1 MISMN
6 EAQLQAAAHVRWV
19 CRQYGLFGNIFD
31 YTPSSIPG
39 GNRNRFYIVAGIY
52 PELEEDQ
59 VPKWLYPEDIIRKQ
73 NQNKKLFY
81 PNIWT
86 FDMTTA
92 PNDVCALEQ
101 LVEYLKRAEFL
112 KVIYAE
118 YAVEL
123 PEKLRVSEINQLIYF
138 RDMSHNPQLDAKTL
152 KKCRSDLKWFF
163 KREKCKGFR
172 RRWLDYFRSEKFP
185 DDKGPVA
192 KIKGYFKRDSQI
204 TSIEL
209 LFKVNDSIRKLEM
222 QECEYRRFA
231 KWMKDLYPHVTYAI
245 SNISKV
251 DHGGAGNPVETHAA
265 IGKRVTQ
272 EEFAE
277 IRKERFAAEGWAA
290 LENLVPVYWEFREVY
305 YKACD
310 EPLIAS
316 VYNAITLEYARCTPL
331 DDMYGN
337 RLLLSVPLEDFMNF
351 VSLAKANKVKFYID
365 NLGDYAIPSLVDVH
379 VVYCEHQ
386 SETIYGIMER
396 LVNDKVS
403 GSHII

>member
-1 MISMN
+1 
-6 EAQLQAAAHVRWV
+6 
-19 CRQYGLFGNIFD
+19 
-31 YTPSSIPG
+31 
-39 GNRNRFYIVAGIY
+39 
-52 PELEEDQ
+52 
-59 VPKWLYPEDIIRKQ
+59 
-73 NQNKKLFY
+73 
-81 PNIWT
+81 
-86 FDMTTA
+86 
-92 PNDVCALEQ
+92 
-101 LVEYLKRAEFL
+101 
-112 KVIYAE
+112 
-118 YAVEL
+118 
-123 PEKLRVSEINQLIYF
+123 
-138 RDMSHNPQLDAKTL
+138 
-152 KKCRSDLKWFF
+152 
-163 KREKCKGFR
+163 
-172 RRWLDYFRSEKFP
+172 
-185 DDKGPVA
+185 
-192 KIKGYFKRDSQI
+192 
-204 TSIEL
+204 
-209 LFKVNDSIRKLEM
+209 
-222 QECEYRRFA
+222 
-231 KWMKDLYPHVTYAI
+231 MKDLYPHVTYAI